1 MQPTQESLNK
11 LVSLTFDE
19 SPKVRREAA
28 RSLGALDDPAALFA
42 LVELS
47 YDKDLSVKAVAQDIL
62 DQKKRSEKE
71 VMSFAEMFSSG
82 KKEEQ
87 GAGQPVETKEKV
99 LQPITML
106 FEKRLGKE
114 KADRVKQ
121 KMMPAIEKIYMKTVE
136 DRKKESEPS
145 EESGRQAMQEFL
157 TSYLEAVSDVG
168 EMAPSPPEHG
178 AGEEHAL
185 SPEFEVREQLAD
197 ELGEVATKERQFEM
211 VAREVGEIEAADEV
225 AEKRQDVTV
234 ERLPDTVFKKAYEAM
249 MLSDGDDEIMKRE
262 MERAIKNAKHDV
274 KLAYTLARKRFK
286 ETNITHIT
294 KIRNGMRN
302 VNTEDLLVREAETM
316 EYEKS
321 KKVKDTVTRMVVNDG
336 EGNEGVVY
344 LFEGRGGQ
352 VKPGVRIR
360 IVKGYVKTFEFS
372 GETALTISK
381 KGNVYIVL

>member
-1 MQPTQESLNK
+1 MQSAPPSLNK
-11 LVSLTFDE
+11 LVSLSFDE

-28 RSLGALDDPAALFA
+28 KSLGALDDPAALFA

-47 YDKDLSVKAVAQDIL
+47 YDKDPTVKTVAQDIL

-82 KKEEQ
+82 KKEEP
-87 GAGQPVETKEKV
+87 GGVLQPMETKEKV

-136 DRKKESEPS
+136 DREREPT

-168 EMAPSPPEHG
+168 EMAPSRTHEK
-178 AGEEHAL
+178 EETLPDELKVH
-185 SPEFEVREQLAD
+185 EELAD
-197 ELGEVATKERQFEM
+197 DLGEVTTKERQFEM
-211 VAREVGEIEAADEV
+211 VAREVGEIEAAEEV

-234 ERLPDTVFKKAYEAM
+234 QSLPDTVFKKAYEAM
-249 MLSDGDDEIMKRE
+249 MLSDGDDAIMKHE

-274 KLAYTLARKRFK
+274 KLAYTLAKKRFK
-286 ETNITHIT
+286 ETDITHIT

-302 VNTEDLLVREAETM
+302 VNTEDLVVKESETM
-316 EYEKS
+316 EYDKS
-321 KKVKDTVTRMVVNDG
+321 KKVKDTVTRMVVNDE

-352 VKPGVRIR
+352 VRPGQKIR
-360 IVKGYVKTFEFS
+360 IVRGCVKTFDFS

>member
-1 MQPTQESLNK
+1 MQSAPPSLNK

-28 RSLGALDDPAALFA
+28 KSLGALDDPAALFA

-47 YDKDLSVKAVAQDIL
+47 YDKDPTVKTIAQDIL

-71 VMSFAEMFSSG
+71 VMSFAKMFSSG
-82 KKEEQ
+82 RKEEPRD
-87 GAGQPVETKEKV
+87 ANQPMDTKEKV

-114 KADRVKQ
+114 KADRVRQ

-136 DRKKESEPS
+136 DREREPT

-168 EMAPSPPEHG
+168 EMTPPR
-178 AGEEHAL
+178 
-185 SPEFEVREQLAD
+185 PEAEDKRDAVPDEFQVREQLAD
-197 ELGEVATKERQFEM
+197 ELGEVATKEKQFEM
-211 VAREVGEIEAADEV
+211 VAREVGEIEAAEEV
-225 AEKRQDVTV
+225 TERRQDITV

-249 MLSDGDDEIMKRE
+249 MLSDGDDEIMKHE

-302 VNTEDLLVREAETM
+302 VNTEDLLVKEAESM

-321 KKVKDTVTRMVVNDG
+321 KKVKGTVTRMLVNDE

-344 LFEGRGGQ
+344 LFDGRGSG
-352 VKPGVRIR
+352 VKAGVKIR

>member
-1 MQPTQESLNK
+1 MQSAPPSLNK
-11 LVSLTFDE
+11 LVSLSFDE
-19 SPKVRREAA
+19 SPKVRKEAA
-28 RSLGALDDPAALFA
+28 KSLGALDDPAALFA

-47 YDKDLSVKAVAQDIL
+47 YDKDPSVKTIAQDIL

-82 KKEEQ
+82 KKEEGD
-87 GAGQPVETKEKV
+87 GAQPMETKEKV

-106 FEKRLGKE
+106 FEKKLGKE
-114 KADRVKQ
+114 KADRVRQ

-136 DRKKESEPS
+136 DREREPT

-168 EMAPSPPEHG
+168 EMAPARTQEKV
-178 AGEEHAL
+178 ETDEL
-185 SPEFEVREQLAD
+185 KVREELAD
-197 ELGEVATKERQFEM
+197 DLGEVATKERQFEM

-225 AEKRQDVTV
+225 AERKQDVTV
-234 ERLPDTVFKKAYEAM
+234 EKLPDTVFKKAYEAM
-249 MLSDGDDEIMKRE
+249 MLSEGDDEIMKHE

-286 ETNITHIT
+286 ETDITHIT

-302 VNTEDLLVREAETM
+302 VNTEDLVIKEAETM
-316 EYEKS
+316 EYDKS
-321 KKVKDTVTRMVVNDG
+321 KKVKDTVTRMVVNDE

-352 VKPGVRIR
+352 VKPGQKIR
-360 IVKGYVKTFEFS
+360 IVRGYVKTFDFS